1 MLLVPNGNPV
11 QIKLDKLKSHD
22 SPLSFA
28 FIYIG
33 YPQALFLLLSLLSST
48 HLRSTMGNTNTI
60 PAFAQ
65 NSLRIPVNYTAGA
78 GINTNKF
85 WCLDPSI
92 DTILSDPA
100 IRMCGSAWSDKGKEY
115 AALAIVAAPRDL
127 YNPVSNPNITIFKA
141 KEART
146 TLPIQLNSTTPYV
159 ISQMVNTGNIFDS
172 KAGKATGKTTG
183 IVLMDKANPVGIFY
197 SETCNNYD
205 KDDNKEK
212 VQTSDT
218 EIFQTSPTMMP
229 TFSTFSPTFSPT
241 TVEPDVCGQFMYADY
256 IAYYF
261 DGHGRV
267 TIGVPGTVGATEFV
281 EEFF

>member
-1 MLLVPNGNPV
+1 
-11 QIKLDKLKSHD
+11 
-22 SPLSFA
+22 
-28 FIYIG
+28 
-33 YPQALFLLLSLLSST
+33 
-48 HLRSTMGNTNTI
+48 MGNTPSTT
-60 PAFAQ
+60 PGFAQ
-65 NSLRIPVNYTAGA
+65 NSLRIPVNNTAGA
-78 GINTNKF
+78 GMNTTKW
-85 WCLDPSI
+85 WCLNPSI
-92 DTILSDPA
+92 DSIDSDPA
-100 IRMCGSAWSDKGKEY
+100 IRMCGKAWSDKGKEY
-115 AALAIVAAPRDL
+115 AALAIVAAPIDS

-146 TLPIQLNSTTPYV
+146 TLPIQLNSITPYV

-197 SETCNNYD
+197 SETCNNAI
-205 KDDNKEK
+205 KGDNKEK

-218 EIFQTSPTMMP
+218 EIFQASPTSSP
-229 TFSTFSPTFSPT
+229 TFSPTFSPT
-241 TVEPDVCGQFMYADY
+241 SNPTYSPTTADYEPDICGQFLYADY

-267 TIGVPGTVGATEFV
+267 TIGVTGTVGATQFL

>member
-1 MLLVPNGNPV
+1 MGNLP
-11 QIKLDKLKSHD
+11 
-22 SPLSFA
+22 
-28 FIYIG
+28 
-33 YPQALFLLLSLLSST
+33 SST
-48 HLRSTMGNTNTI
+48 SPG
-60 PAFAQ
+60 FAQ

-78 GINTNKF
+78 GINTNTF
-85 WCLDPSI
+85 ACIDPSI
-92 DTILSDPA
+92 DAILLSDPA
-100 IRMCGSAWSDKGKEY
+100 ITMCGSAWSDKGKEY
-115 AALAIVAAPRDL
+115 AALAIMAAPRDL
-127 YNPVSNPNITIFKA
+127 INPVSNPNITIFKA

-218 EIFQTSPTMMP
+218 EIFQTSPTSNPATSKPTMKP
-229 TFSTFSPTFSPT
+229 TFSLTTAPT
-241 TVEPDVCGQFMYADY
+241 TADYEPDICGQFMYVDY

-267 TIGVPGTVGATEFV
+267 TIGVTGTVGATEFV

>member
-1 MLLVPNGNPV
+1 
-11 QIKLDKLKSHD
+11 
-22 SPLSFA
+22 
-28 FIYIG
+28 
-33 YPQALFLLLSLLSST
+33 
-48 HLRSTMGNTNTI
+48 MGNT
-60 PAFAQ
+60 Q
-65 NSLRIPVNYTAGA
+65 NSLRIPVNNTAGA
-78 GINTNKF
+78 GINTGEWYCVKSVNYVNSF
-85 WCLDPSI
+85 DL
-92 DTILSDPA
+92 A
-100 IRMCGSAWSDKGKEY
+100 IMMCGKAWSDKGKEY
-115 AALAIVAAPRDL
+115 AALAIKAAPNTTL

-205 KDDNKEK
+205 KGDNKEK
-212 VQTSDT
+212 VQTSDM
-218 EIFQTSPTMMP
+218 EIFQTSPT
-229 TFSTFSPTFSPT
+229 FSPT
-241 TVEPDVCGQFMYADY
+241 TSSAPSVSPNPTPSPTPVEPDVCGQFMYADY

-267 TIGVPGTVGATEFV
+267 TIGVTGTVGATQFLDELF
-281 EEFF
+281 